1 MKAIVKV
8 PEKKR
13 IYRVVEVND
22 KKYLIDTEEHKLSYI
37 FPMINWFIPKKAKEL
52 TDEKLKK
59 LKPQKLLNK
68 EEKKERKQMIWGV
81 IGSGM
86 LIFSATKGYVE
97 YFDVQSSSVIN
108 VLAFLSIVIMAI
120 AIRMYASMKMK
131 DKSINFKS
139 YDYKIIYIPS
149 LKLALAVLVVCGFYS
164 LMLIEIT
171 ISYFHD
177 GIDNLIVPISY
188 LIALVG
194 FLFSNIFFIL
204 PGEAKVKIK
213 KSK

>member
-149 LKLALAVLVVCGFYS
+149 LKLALAVLVLS
-164 LMLIEIT
+164 LIHI
-171 ISYFHD
+171 
-177 GIDNLIVPISY
+177 
-188 LIALVG
+188 
-194 FLFSNIFFIL
+194 
-204 PGEAKVKIK
+204 
-213 KSK
+213 